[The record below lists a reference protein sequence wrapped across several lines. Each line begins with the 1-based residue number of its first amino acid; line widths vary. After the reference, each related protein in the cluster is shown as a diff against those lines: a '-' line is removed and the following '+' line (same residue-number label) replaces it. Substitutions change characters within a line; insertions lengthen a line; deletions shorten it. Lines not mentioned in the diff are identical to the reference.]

1 MSRDRFISDNLYS
14 MRDRFKQNHAEH
26 VSVPGF
32 GDDGSKE
39 EIISMN
45 SPEKSAEIPHPSPVS
60 SVPSSVP
67 RLPALAAADTDPEN
81 IRERRDLEGRL
92 LRDLSFIETENELIR
107 RKTDAINRFR
117 NVAEEL
123 LNELNAGKLTSRQ
136 IDLLRIK
143 YFQAYGS
150 FEASVSNSKN
160 AEFQA
165 PQTQK
170 SQSNWPMVAAII
182 ISAAMV
188 SLTLLLL
195 FGR

>member
-26 VSVPGF
+26 GSVPGHS
-32 GDDGSKE
+32 GDESKE

-45 SPEKSAEIPHPSPVS
+45 SPAIPPENSSPAPASSA
-60 SVPSSVP
+60 P

-136 IDLLRIK
+136 IDLLRIR
-143 YFQAYGS
+143 YFQSYGS
-150 FEASVSNSKN
+150 FEASVSDSKP
-160 AEFQA
+160 AEFQT
-165 PQTQK
+165 PQTQR
-170 SQSNWPMVAAII
+170 SPSNWPMVAAII